1 MNEKKINRLGEV
13 AFSIAELTED
23 QLEAILAF
31 IDFLKRRAGQ

>member
-1 MNEKKINRLGEV
+1 MNEKKINLLGEV

-31 IDFLKRRAGQ
+31 IGFLKRRAGQ